1 MLKECNTV
9 MIAGDIYSFLQK
21 KNCGLC
27 LYVVEDALEAG

>member
-21 KNCGLC
+21 NCGLC